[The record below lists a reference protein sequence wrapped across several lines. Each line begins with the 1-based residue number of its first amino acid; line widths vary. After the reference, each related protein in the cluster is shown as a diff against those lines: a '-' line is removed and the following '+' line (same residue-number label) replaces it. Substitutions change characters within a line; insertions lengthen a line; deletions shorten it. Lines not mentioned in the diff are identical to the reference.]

1 MAQKPVKVTVVPLYT
16 ESFLCSLKTVN
27 AQNHDNSFSDFPEV
41 LIF

>member
-16 ESFLCSLKTVN
+16 ESFLCSLNTVI
-27 AQNHDNSFSDFPEV
+27 AQNHDNNFSNFPEV